1 MRSMFCGA
9 KVSVLVAAGCWWI
22 MAGRSASAQETPQ
35 HGEETL
41 AQPAWRGRVTQW
53 KGFRRFDFEFENRAA
68 RIVVP
73 ETPADGRPWVWRARF
88 PDFHT
93 QADELL
99 LARGFHVAYLDTN
112 GMLGSPTAMAAWD
125 RFYTQLREQGLA
137 AQPALE
143 GVSRGGL
150 FVYGFA
156 ARWPQ
161 RVACIY
167 ADTPVCDF
175 KSWPLGQGSGLGHP
189 ATWQRLLAE
198 YDMTQQ
204 QAEAYDGNPVDRL
217 SAIAAARIPILHI
230 VSLNDRVVPPAENTF
245 VLQKKYRALGG
256 KMDVIEVTEGT
267 AKSNGHHFTHP
278 DPRRVADFIESAVK
292 AAIENERQAP

>member
-1 MRSMFCGA
+1 MRSLPRAVGVLSLLGA
-9 KVSVLVAAGCWWI
+9 VLCSQAASCQDGRGSSIPKW
-22 MAGRSASAQETPQ
+22 AGRQS
-35 HGEETL
+35 
-41 AQPAWRGRVTQW
+41 QW
-53 KGFRRFDFEFENRAA
+53 HGFRRFDFAFEQRAA

-73 ETPADGRPWVWRARF
+73 DTAADGHPWVWRARF

-93 QADELL
+93 EADRLL
-99 LARGFHVAYLDTN
+99 LKRGFHVAYLDTS
-112 GMLGSPTAMAAWD
+112 GMLGSPKAMAIWD
-125 RFYTQLREQGLA
+125 RFYKHLREQGLA
-137 AQPALE
+137 ARPALE

-156 ARWPQ
+156 DRWPQ

-175 KSWPLGQGSGLGHP
+175 KSWPLGQGTGLGHP

-217 SAIAAARIPILHI
+217 SAIADARIPILHI

-245 VLQKKYRALGG
+245 VLLNKYRALGG
-256 KMDVIEVTEGT
+256 KMDVMEVKEGT

-278 DPRRVADFIESAVK
+278 DPQRVADFIEAASREALKASPSAG
-292 AAIENERQAP
+292 R